1 MDKICDELD
10 DFYNNFMKD
19 SIKTAPLQRNPQ
31 KCFFNTQTRF
41 FGISNDKRKTNITRQ
56 NWVTNVFER
65 KVKQHEERRIF
76 STRNQ

>member
-1 MDKICDELD
+1 MICDELD

-19 SIKTAPLQRNPQ
+19 SIKTAPLQSNPQ

-56 NWVTNVFER
+56 NWATNVFER

-76 STRNQ
+76 STWNQ